1 MNETEKKLRAWFRRK
16 AYSTGNT
23 PTNNG
28 FYLLSPVYNNA
39 GTLYDAVD
47 ENGKHIT
54 YVNETYASIELDRFS
69 CSYLHFTPY
78 TRKHIW
84 DKIKDPKQWN
94 GERVVPSDKF
104 TEWESGHSIVI
115 PAEDIIKMA
124 ELIKA
129 SQEEYCRAR
138 DMKTSKIKLSPYA
151 KLIGRTTSYEKIK
164 KDYGQK

>member
-124 ELIKA
+124 ELRVEFYSTVLVHYRSVRSI
-129 SQEEYCRAR
+129 
-138 DMKTSKIKLSPYA
+138 
-151 KLIGRTTSYEKIK
+151 
-164 KDYGQK
+164 